1 MNKEILQKQ
10 AAIEYS
16 HVTNIED
23 DINDFEKL
31 YKKSNGEKLEIKQI
45 YEVMNVKDMGKPVRI
60 LAHIDYITDNYP
72 FTVSIDNYIHETTV
86 FELRLVDDNG
96 DKIKTFP
103 IIYNYLGVDLRTMIR
118 KQMPLIFT
126 GTIIHQKTKK
136 NLFYL
141 FYVKSVSSNVTPL
154 DHLRL
159 RQQKKEYITGVFK
172 KAASSKNGIRK
183 YIKDSLIRNLG
194 IKGIHKAPELNQA
207 LDFIILQSFSRGMS
221 SDGRYSNKLHSLV
234 IGSPAVG
241 KKLLTKAA
249 LTLNYVGFE
258 LPSTSKKVTYAGLI
272 GNVKDI
278 GYSIISE
285 PGYFPLASG
294 GIICIQD
301 YHELTKRKSN
311 NLSDLFSL
319 VMEDGKV
326 IDSTKARTEHQAII
340 SLHIDMNRLSHVN
353 LSENYNS
360 YADISIPLNVLSRFD
375 FIIEIPPDL
384 DRQLNVVS
392 EMAKGSRILS
402 TANLESETPQW
413 QRDLK
418 VIIAYVQT
426 HFTMVEINERN
437 NRYISSKLNNLF
449 NKYTEDY
456 ERKIL
461 SSLATRIQISIEKLC
476 KAIATSELRTVVT
489 RDNINEAFE
498 YVETKVDFLIEFR
511 KSATPQLRAQT
522 LDKKIER
529 QNLILKFSTN
539 EELSVP
545 IIKDLLKGQGNTV
558 NEKTIRRDLEELENS
573 GKVEK
578 IRQGRWKIANVQM
591 SQCPSG
597 AYKS

>member
-1 MNKEILQKQ
+1 
-10 AAIEYS
+10 
-16 HVTNIED
+16 
-23 DINDFEKL
+23 
-31 YKKSNGEKLEIKQI
+31 
-45 YEVMNVKDMGKPVRI
+45 
-60 LAHIDYITDNYP
+60 
-72 FTVSIDNYIHETTV
+72 
-86 FELRLVDDNG
+86 
-96 DKIKTFP
+96 
-103 IIYNYLGVDLRTMIR
+103 
-118 KQMPLIFT
+118 
-126 GTIIHQKTKK
+126 
-136 NLFYL
+136 
-141 FYVKSVSSNVTPL
+141 
-154 DHLRL
+154 
-159 RQQKKEYITGVFK
+159 
-172 KAASSKNGIRK
+172 
-183 YIKDSLIRNLG
+183 
-194 IKGIHKAPELNQA
+194 
-207 LDFIILQSFSRGMS
+207 MS

-249 LTLNYVGFE
+249 LTLNHVGFE
-258 LPSTSKKVTYAGLI
+258 LPSTSKKITYAGLV
-272 GNVKDI
+272 G
-278 GYSIISE
+278 SINSSKGIIKSE
-285 PGYFPLASG
+285 PGYFPLATG

-301 YHELTKRKSN
+301 YHELTKNRSTSF
-311 NLSDLFSL
+311 SDLFSK
-319 VMEDGKV
+319 VMEDGIA
-326 IDSTKARTEHQAII
+326 IDSTRAKAEHQAII
-340 SLHIDMNRLSHVN
+340 SLHIDMNRMSHVRLN
-353 LSENYNS
+353 DGQDVGYS
-360 YADISIPLNVLSRFD
+360 DINIPVNVLSRFD

-476 KAIATSELRTVVT
+476 KAIATSELRTIVT

-498 YVETKVDFLIEFR
+498 YVETKVDFLIEFS

-529 QNLILKFSTN
+529 QNLILNFSTN

-558 NEKTIRRDLEELENS
+558 NEKTIRRDLDELENS

-591 SQCPSG
+591 SKCPSG